1 SVRYLGNDGGLHDWQ
16 LVFAPWFSLL
26 EYRLDCRI
34 WQDKNLPAILEAVFS
49 LYEQAKGNYR
59 LDLRREYAPLSY
71 VTQFNESDA
80 NFVQRWCEQEGLFWY
95 VEHTADKHCIVFTDT
110 VDTLPALAPQSI
122 RFHTQNVT
130 EKQDGITQWSSG
142 SQLLSGKLHWRSVD
156 YLAHG

>member
-1 SVRYLGNDGGLHDWQ
+1 MTGNW
-16 LVFAPWFSLL
+16 S
-26 EYRLDCRI
+26 
-34 WQDKNLPAILEAVFS
+34 S
-49 LYEQAKGNYR
+49 
-59 LDLRREYAPLSY
+59 RRGSACLSIASIAASGSY

-130 EKQDGITQWSSG
+130 EKQDGITQ
-142 SQLLSGKLHWRSVD
+142 
-156 YLAHG
+156 

>member
-1 SVRYLGNDGGLHDWQ
+1 MRYLGNDGGLHDWQ

-34 WQDKNLPAILEAVFS
+34 WQDKNLPAILEA
-49 LYEQAKGNYR
+49 

-95 VEHTADKHCIVFTDT
+95 VEHTADKHC
-110 VDTLPALAPQSI
+110 
-122 RFHTQNVT
+122 
-130 EKQDGITQWSSG
+130 
-142 SQLLSGKLHWRSVD
+142 
-156 YLAHG
+156 